1 MLIMQKTLAAS
12 HHTLSQTTSKFQQR
26 AFHKTAMD
34 ASADT
39 SRTRPKNKNQH
50 PGAIEAAGKRKRCTK
65 AQIAEDNTAQEAKKQ
80 EKGREAHQQIKNIAN
95 LEVEMA
101 KKDADAD
108 SAHPQSRNSDI
119 SYSRYLSKY

>member
-1 MLIMQKTLAAS
+1 MRKTLAVS
-12 HHTLSQTTSKFQQR
+12 HHTPSQTTSKFQSR

-65 AQIAEDNTAQEAKKQ
+65 TQIAEDNVAQEAKKKQ

-95 LEVEMA
+95 LEGEMA

-108 SAHPQSRNSDI
+108 SAHPRSQNGDI
-119 SYSRYLSKY
+119 SYSHYLSRY